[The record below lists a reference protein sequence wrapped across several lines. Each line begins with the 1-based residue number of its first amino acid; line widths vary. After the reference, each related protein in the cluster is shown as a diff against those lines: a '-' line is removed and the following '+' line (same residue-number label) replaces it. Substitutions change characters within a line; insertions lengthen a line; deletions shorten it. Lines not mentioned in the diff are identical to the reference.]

1 MAESDSRA
9 SARRHTAHLLNI
21 LRGHG
26 SESGS
31 ASADPAR
38 PAAVISSAPG
48 KTVRTEPPAPSLGA
62 PAKIAETAVPYL
74 PLSPLPA
81 PAAAPDRPAPRAPSL
96 PAIQEAPPRQR
107 TASIPTVGECLRRP
121 QGMLGRLMAR
131 ADRLTQLNH
140 IFRAYLPPHL
150 HDHVVLVRLDQDDWT
165 VHADSSSWATRLRY
179 ALHNVREALGQQLGI
194 PLPKPRVRVVPPAFP
209 PRPQRPRL
217 TLTQRNAKLLEVTAR
232 NVPDSRL
239 SAALRRLAQHAG
251 PPAGAA

>member
-9 SARRHTAHLLNI
+9 SARWHTAHLLKI

-26 SESGS
+26 SEPGS
-31 ASADPAR
+31 S
-38 PAAVISSAPG
+38 PAAPSRPVAVAGSESDGAVRVAPIATG
-48 KTVRTEPPAPSLGA
+48 VGV
-62 PAKIAETAVPYL
+62 PAKIAEATAPYL
-74 PLSPLPA
+74 PL
-81 PAAAPDRPAPRAPSL
+81 PAAAPAGPTLLSPRF

-107 TASIPTVGECLRRP
+107 TSSIPTVGECLRRP

-131 ADRLTQLNH
+131 ADQLTRLNR

-150 HDHVVLVRLDQDDWT
+150 HDHTVLVQLDQDGWT

-179 ALHNVREALGQQLGI
+179 ALHNIRGTLGQQLGI

-209 PRPQRPRL
+209 PRPRRPRL

-251 PPAGAA
+251 SSGTT